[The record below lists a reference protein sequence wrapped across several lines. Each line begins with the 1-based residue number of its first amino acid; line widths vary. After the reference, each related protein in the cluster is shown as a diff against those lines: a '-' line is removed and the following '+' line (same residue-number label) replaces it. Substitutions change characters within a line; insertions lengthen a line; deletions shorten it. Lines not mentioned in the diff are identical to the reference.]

1 MCKALYYG
9 MVLITN
15 EAGGQ
20 TKNNDLTW
28 VLYMH
33 HARVQS
39 RCNLDYKHFLKLQ
52 CPSSV
57 CNTLYSSVTKVV
69 KGG

>member
-39 RCNLDYKHFLKLQ
+39 RCNLDYKHFL
-52 CPSSV
+52 
-57 CNTLYSSVTKVV
+57 N
-69 KGG
+69 